1 MSALFYGSGSNHF
14 KIEPVPKIRFL
25 CSYIIKIVFQLCSA
39 QCTVMRFD
47 HFCPMQLYGS
57 CDFQLWID
65 FESNFIFPSHLG
77 REMKTAFD
85 IFLPFQHDWYR
96 SVNFR
101 SNFCYHL
108 DQNMNEIIFQILPY
122 NLKWV
127 SRDIIFSYL
136 RHFRSFW
143 QKSKHNIVRF
153 LVQMR
158 TRKFASEIY
167 WPLR

>member
-1 MSALFYGSGSNHF
+1 MVSGVVCDKSWAILTMKIVMKRIQMRNHTGFGSIVSSDICKISQKSSDRKKCLHSFMVPEVIISKLNQYKKFAFY
-14 KIEPVPKIRFL
+14 V

-85 IFLPFQHDWYR
+85 IFLPFQHD
-96 SVNFR
+96 
-101 SNFCYHL
+101 
-108 DQNMNEIIFQILPY
+108 
-122 NLKWV
+122 
-127 SRDIIFSYL
+127 
-136 RHFRSFW
+136 
-143 QKSKHNIVRF
+143 
-153 LVQMR
+153 
-158 TRKFASEIY
+158 
-167 WPLR
+167 